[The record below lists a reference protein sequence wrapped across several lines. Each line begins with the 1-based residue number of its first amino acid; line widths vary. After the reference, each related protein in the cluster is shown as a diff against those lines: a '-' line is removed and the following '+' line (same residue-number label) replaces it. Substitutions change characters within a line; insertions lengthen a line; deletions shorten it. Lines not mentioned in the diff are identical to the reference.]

1 MRNILTVSFYTFLEI
16 LRNKIF
22 YSLIFFSFF
31 IIGFGIVM
39 TRVAI
44 GSEIDII
51 SDVGLGTIEIF
62 ATLLAIFVAIFMI
75 RNEISKKQLYPIL
88 SKAIERYEYVIG
100 KFLGIILLIISAIFI
115 MSLLV
120 FLLLVIWGG
129 ASRFLGYLP
138 AIYTIFLQTMTVVA
152 VSVLSSISAE
162 PAVGAMITISY
173 YVIGATSYNLVYALT
188 PQTSEN
194 MKKMINFLRYILPD
208 FDSFNLKNIV
218 VYSDKM
224 SDINLVFPTFYAIAI
239 TIIVLGLTIILFN
252 KKEIL

>member
-1 MRNILTVSFYTFLEI
+1 MRNIFTVSFYTFLEI

-62 ATLLAIFVAIFMI
+62 STLLAIFVGIFMV
-75 RNEISKKQLYPIL
+75 RNELSKKQLYPIL
-88 SKAIERYEYVIG
+88 SKAIARYEYILG
-100 KFLGIILLIISAIFI
+100 KFFGIMMLIFSAIFI
-115 MSLLV
+115 MSAVVFVLLV
-120 FLLLVIWGG
+120 FWGG
-129 ASRFLGYLP
+129 GARFWGYLP

-152 VSVLSSISAE
+152 VSVLSSIAAE

-173 YVIGATSYNLVYALT
+173 YVIGATSYNLVYALK
-188 PQTSEN
+188 PNTSEN

-218 VYSDKM
+218 VYSHKM
-224 SDINLVFPTFYAIAI
+224 SDINLVFPSFYALAI
-239 TIIVLGLTIILFN
+239 TVIVLALSVALFN